1 MKKYLLSSFLVL
13 FSFLLAVA
21 APVDE
26 QQARKI
32 ASDFLRGK
40 MPHVTR
46 AASGELT
53 RAVTGVAD
61 GDNAGIYVFNN
72 KSGFVVISADDELPV
87 VLAYGTSRPYDAQ
100 TAPPA
105 MKAMLEAY
113 HYAATRTV
121 KTRADIPTHA
131 DISPMI
137 KTNWNQLAPY
147 NNECPSDGETGE
159 KCPTGCVATAMAQL
173 MYYYK
178 WPNTFNWDAMKT
190 SYTSE
195 DTGDAVDAVAK
206 LMADVGEKVF
216 MEYSLEGSSAG
227 VHDACEALRIQYG
240 YSENTNCIN
249 RVCYTAKGWDEV
261 VYNELAANRP
271 VYYRAASASSGQ
283 GIVGHAFILDGYQA
297 KDGVGYF
304 HVNWGWGGNSDDYFL
319 ISVLNPEKQ
328 YTGGNAGS
336 SGYSF
341 EQFAFVGVEK
351 GELSSAKSARL
362 LINSCT
368 VKSDKGTYTR
378 NSASENF
385 PGIQLIL
392 SVYNMT
398 KPDEARHY
406 DLAFALYQDNKLV
419 EIIDSISLD
428 VVLEG
433 EPLNYLYGGSFDSGS
448 MAFGKDL
455 ADGTYQL
462 RTLSRET
469 GKSLWQQ
476 AIEAPSHYIEL
487 TINGNQM
494 TTKPYGKFEEESVSK
509 FIINSV
515 TVSENC
521 EVGKPITITVNVT
534 DKNKTNNA
542 PLFLYGNASLEQGT
556 DKFQLLTGGGTN
568 LDAGETGDVI
578 LEYTPQRAGDFVFYL
593 SGNYSELTDSL
604 YRFEASVTGV
614 ALVLDLEIEGAKSTS
629 SGWNEASTG
638 TTLKGVAHIS
648 NYCSETYN
656 DNINI
661 LLYGGTSPTD
671 IENITILRNPVNIAF
686 GKTIDIPF
694 SFQNLTVGNYY
705 LPLFYG
711 FNGDDILPLNFE
723 LFEQDGNQYFQYAYS
738 AIYLLLEDTAIKDI
752 QLDSPDAD
760 VYDMRGVRLGKA
772 SALKSLPKGI
782 YIINK
787 KKVVNK

>member
-1 MKKYLLSSFLVL
+1 MKKYLLSTYLVL
-13 FSFLLAVA
+13 FSFLLTMA

-26 QQARKI
+26 QSARRI
-32 ASDFLRGK
+32 ASDFLRSK
-40 MPHVTR
+40 MPQVTR

-61 GDNAGIYVFNN
+61 GDSAGIYVFNCDG
-72 KSGFVVISADDELPV
+72 GFVVISADDELPS
-87 VLAYGTSRPYDAQ
+87 VLAYGLKNSYDAQ

-105 MKAMLEAY
+105 MQAMLEAY
-113 HYAATRTV
+113 NHAVNSSV
-121 KTRADIPTHA
+121 KTRATVPTHA
-131 DISPMI
+131 DISPLI
-137 KTNWNQLAPY
+137 KTQWNQNTPY
-147 NNECPSDGETGE
+147 NNNCPVESGVN
-159 KCPTGCVATAMAQL
+159 CPTGCVATATAQI
-173 MYYYK
+173 MYYHK
-178 WPNTFNWDAMKT
+178 WPETFNWDAMKT

-195 DTGDAVDAVAK
+195 DAGDAVEAVAK
-206 LMADVGEKVF
+206 LMADVGEKVY
-216 MEYSLEGSSAG
+216 MQYGAESSSA
-227 VHDACEALRIQYG
+227 HDMDACEALRIRYG
-240 YSENTNCIN
+240 YSENTNYIE
-249 RVCYTAKGWDEV
+249 RSCYTAKGWDEV
-261 VYNELAANRP
+261 IYNELAANRP
-271 VYYRAASASSGQ
+271 VFYGGLSASSGQ

-304 HVNWGWGGNSDDYFL
+304 HVNWGWGGSSDDYFL
-319 ISVLNPEKQ
+319 ISVLNPEQQ

-341 EQFAFVGVEK
+341 GQSALVGVEK
-351 GELSSAKSARL
+351 GELSDAKSMRL
-362 LINSCT
+362 CLYSCT
-368 VKSDKGTYTR
+368 IKSDKGTYTR

-385 PGIQLIL
+385 PAIQLML
-392 SVYNMT
+392 GVYNST
-398 KPDEARHY
+398 LPQEARHY
-406 DLAFALYQDNKLV
+406 DLAYALYKDNKLV

-428 VVLEG
+428 KLTES
-433 EPLNYLYGGSFDSGS
+433 EALNYLYGGTFDSGS
-448 MAFGKDL
+448 FAFGKDL

-476 AIEAPSHYIEL
+476 AMGATCRYIEL

-494 TTKPYGKFEEESVSK
+494 TTKAYGKFNEESVSK

-568 LDAGETGDVI
+568 LEAGETGDVV
-578 LEYTPQRAGDFVFYL
+578 LEYTPQRAGNFVFYL
-593 SGNYSELTDSL
+593 SGDRTELTDSL
-604 YRFEASVTGV
+604 YRFEANVTGV
-614 ALVLDLEIEGAKSTS
+614 ALVMEMEVEGAVVK
-629 SGWNEASTG
+629 GAAPCEVPG
-638 TTLKGVAHIS
+638 TALKGKIVLT
-648 NYCSETYN
+648 NYGSEPYN
-656 DNINI
+656 DKVGI
-661 LLYGGTSPTD
+661 LPCELIGNTLNTIGQSVTTD
-671 IENITILRNPVNIAF
+671 CNIAI
-686 GKTIDIPF
+686 GDSQEV
-694 SFQNLTVGNYY
+694 SFNFRNLTLNSTYIILVKI
-705 LPLFYG
+705 PD
-711 FNGDDILPLNFE
+711 GDDVKYLNWE
-723 LFEQDGNQYFQYAYS
+723 DDGSIKY
-738 AIYLLLEDTAIKDI
+738 IYIFTMIEDTAIKDI

-772 SALKSLPKGI
+772 SELKSLPKGV